1 MASNIPRVRSDVS
14 ANAIFTPREFKQFR
28 RWQNLHTTLRP
39 NEQGFLPTADEH
51 EDFQQWLRKQDS
63 GYFSDVFEDVAEHVK
78 TPTADE
84 PPTAISCRHTMHPIT
99 AGHLVKRCPVC
110 TIDMYIS
117 YLRALEKALQGA
129 GGRAPRAANQA
140 TTEKQEALYAA
151 FITSKLEV
159 LHCLEEFELQA
170 EEEEQ
175 WQAQHKDWKNDEVRT
190 ASQALGLYWSEAFA
204 ITEAQ
209 SQKPRK
215 TKSVKFTPGTEFCV
229 SRPEEYFKRRSPRY
243 TPGKYTVQTQDDECE
258 EDEQESEEIV
268 SEDSEDYARA
278 PILLEQGP
286 LIVGQSIAVYDFAQ
300 TIGVFTD
307 TIRSYEAGIRKAEAT
322 PIGSFEIP
330 RLEMLDDDE
339 EDDDEE
345 DDESDWDMHDDE
357 TDGSDYIYFEAEE
370 DCSFVVFGED

>member
-1 MASNIPRVRSDVS
+1 MTTHTPRIRSDIS
-14 ANAIFTPREFKQFR
+14 ASAIFTPREFKQFR

-39 NEQGFLPTADEH
+39 DEQGFLPTADEH
-51 EDFQQWLRKQDS
+51 DDFQQWLRKQDS

-78 TPTADE
+78 PPTADE
-84 PPTAISCRHTMHPIT
+84 PPTAVSCRHMMHPIA

-110 TIDMYIS
+110 TVDMWIS
-117 YLRALEKALQGA
+117 YVQALEKALKGA

-140 TTEKQEALYAA
+140 STEKQEALYAA

-159 LHCLEEFELQA
+159 LQYLEELELQA

-190 ASQALGLYWSEAFA
+190 ASQALDLYWSEAFA
-204 ITEAQ
+204 ITDAQ
-209 SQKPRK
+209 PPKPK
-215 TKSVKFTPGTEFCV
+215 KKKSVKFTPGTDFCV
-229 SRPEEYFKRRSPRY
+229 SRPEEYFRRRSPRY
-243 TPGKYTVQTQDDECE
+243 TPGKYTVETQDE
-258 EDEQESEEIV
+258 EEETEEGQGEEIV

-286 LIVGQSIAVYDFAQ
+286 LIVGQSIAVYDFAT

-330 RLEMLDDDE
+330 GLEMLDDDE
-339 EDDDEE
+339 EDDED
-345 DDESDWDMHDDE
+345 DDESDWDMQDDE